1 MTGHSGARGRQ
12 HKQRNEATAPT
23 AQRVLKEQVPTRV
36 SSTSAKNRLLKQQ
49 GVGRTS
55 NHIKA
60 EENQQLKEW
69 ENQHLNHLDI
79 QIGQHTNQNDEDDIK
94 DDMAFSRDLLTKLP
108 ELEANSSPQ
117 LVPKQ
122 EPSAENNPNHC
133 HNNPRIS
140 GVSPSHFQS
149 DQNQYQEPL
158 IKTEAVGTPKR
169 PLYTTA
175 KPLKEGAATT
185 STPSDH
191 STAKVGRNT
200 HLPQFGAHITNQP
213 QMQSP
218 MIRNHHHHQGHGIA
232 PPAPLERPDTAHRS
246 LQQQIRLDDQPGEM
260 ETDMKECHS
269 THSWTTIP
277 RPNPHQ
283 TSIQACEQVSDL
295 AQRSIDPSE
304 LTPRPNPG
312 DTTAPPPPTGV
323 VDIAPQPP
331 PAGVV
336 VPPINHGYPHQEQ
349 LQQQQTQNDYSG
361 NLLPMDYTQPET
373 DVGLQDVRAIGQVMV
388 MQPISNQTTLEAKKE
403 PEMANTKPPPMDHDF
418 QLSVVIKKEQLLPE
432 VQTPGPIIKNSFSQS
447 QRTSAE
453 EREEARNILITPG
466 VEIKHE
472 NQWRLQIPTEGSS
485 TDPDLDQ
492 LDSDQLDS
500 DSQNSKDTEEW
511 VVHESS
517 ERGQE

>member
-23 AQRVLKEQVPTRV
+23 AQRPLKEQVPTRV

-55 NHIKA
+55 NHIEA
-60 EENQQLKEW
+60 EEDQQLNEW
-69 ENQHLNHLDI
+69 DYQHLNHLDI
-79 QIGQHTNQNDEDDIK
+79 QIGQHTDQHDEDDIK
-94 DDMAFSRDLLTKLP
+94 DDIAFSRDLLTKLP
-108 ELEANSSPQ
+108 ELEVNSSSQ
-117 LVPKQ
+117 VVPKQ
-122 EPSAENNPNHC
+122 EPAAEDNPNHG

-158 IKTEAVGTPKR
+158 IKTEAVGTTKR

-191 STAKVGRNT
+191 STAKVGRKT
-200 HLPQFGAHITNQP
+200 HLPQFEVHNTNQP

-269 THSWTTIP
+269 THSWTTVP
-277 RPNPHQ
+277 MPNPHQ
-283 TSIQACEQVSDL
+283 TSIQACAQVSDL
-295 AQRSIDPSE
+295 AQRSDPSE
-304 LTPRPNPG
+304 LAPRSNPG
-312 DTTAPPPPTGV
+312 DTTAPPPPAGV
-323 VDIAPQPP
+323 VDIAPPP

-336 VPPINHGYPHQEQ
+336 VLPISHGYPHQEQ
-349 LQQQQTQNDYSG
+349 LQQQQTQDDNSG
-361 NLLPMDYTQPET
+361 NLLPMDYSQPET

-403 PEMANTKPPPMDHDF
+403 PEMANTKPPPMDHNF

-432 VQTPGPIIKNSFSQS
+432 VQVPASINRGSFSHS
-447 QRTSAE
+447 HRTSAE
-453 EREEARNILITPG
+453 EREEARRILITPG
-466 VEIKHE
+466 IEIKRE
-472 NQWRLQIPTEGSS
+472 DEWRLQEPTDESS

-492 LDSDQLDS
+492 IDSDQLEL
-500 DSQNSKDTEEW
+500 DSQNSKETEEW
-511 VVHESS
+511 VMQ
-517 ERGQE
+517 ER